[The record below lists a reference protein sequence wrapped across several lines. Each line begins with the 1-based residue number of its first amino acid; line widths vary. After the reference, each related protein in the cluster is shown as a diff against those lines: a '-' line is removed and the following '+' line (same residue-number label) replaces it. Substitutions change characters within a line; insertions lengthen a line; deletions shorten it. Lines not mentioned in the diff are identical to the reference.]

1 VFLEFDTDGDGI
13 ITIEELAMIMQSL
26 GKRYSRKKLQEI
38 IASADE
44 DGNGTLEF
52 PEVVALMEKNMK
64 KSRFLDEMRRA
75 FHHFDHDDNGYISP
89 EELRK
94 ALQRMG
100 VKLGKLDFLR
110 MLRKVD
116 TDKDGQISFK
126 EFVIMMLSDVDI

>member
-1 VFLEFDTDGDGI
+1 
-13 ITIEELAMIMQSL
+13 MQSL

-38 IASADE
+38 IASADK

-52 PEVVALMEKNMK
+52 PEVLALMEKNMK

-75 FHHFDHDDNGYISP
+75 FHHFDHDDNGFISSD
-89 EELRK
+89 ELRK
-94 ALQRMG
+94 ALQKMG

-110 MLRKVD
+110 MLKKVD

-126 EFVIMMLSDVDI
+126 EFVMMMLVDFDI